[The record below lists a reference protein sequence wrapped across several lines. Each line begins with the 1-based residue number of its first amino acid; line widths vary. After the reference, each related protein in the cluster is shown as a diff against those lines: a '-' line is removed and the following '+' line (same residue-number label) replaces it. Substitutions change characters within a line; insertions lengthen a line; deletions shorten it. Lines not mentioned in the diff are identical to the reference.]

1 MQVNLKEIL
10 IGLEGLKA
18 RGNIDIEIEGIA
30 FNSKEVKENYLF
42 VAIKGFETD
51 GHKYVEEALE
61 KGAKAIL
68 IEEGCDLKSLW
79 LETQEKH

>member
-1 MQVNLKEIL
+1 MNLKEVL

-42 VAIKGFETD
+42 VAIKRFETD

-68 IEEGCDLKSLW
+68 I
-79 LETQEKH
+79 